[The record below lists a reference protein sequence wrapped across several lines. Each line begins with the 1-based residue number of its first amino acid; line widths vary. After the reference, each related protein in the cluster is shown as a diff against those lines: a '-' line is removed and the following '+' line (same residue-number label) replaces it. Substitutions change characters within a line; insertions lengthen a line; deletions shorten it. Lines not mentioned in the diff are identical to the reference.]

1 MHNNANPR
9 QNPAGKTSHQSSSNW
24 ALVIFSIKIVHC
36 KKEEE
41 AYPLRE
47 RTYHLLVPAYVL
59 KDDSFVLL
67 VGMLLLTFF
76 ENTTFG
82 ARIISY
88 PLELQMARRRL
99 EKWFEVIAL
108 HLYLLYPFPLY
119 LLCAFFSYLFCAQ
132 RERYK
137 LSRLDGALLAALFL
151 CVQQSH
157 IPGG

>member
-47 RTYHLLVPAYVL
+47 RTYHLLVPAVQKL
-59 KDDSFVLL
+59 TILGTKRWFVRSLS
-67 VGMLLLTFF
+67 GYASSTFF

-119 LLCAFFSYLFCAQ
+119 LLCACVFHM
-132 RERYK
+132 ERKPRYTEAMWQASAWWWNLPK
-137 LSRLDGALLAALFL
+137 
-151 CVQQSH
+151 
-157 IPGG
+157 